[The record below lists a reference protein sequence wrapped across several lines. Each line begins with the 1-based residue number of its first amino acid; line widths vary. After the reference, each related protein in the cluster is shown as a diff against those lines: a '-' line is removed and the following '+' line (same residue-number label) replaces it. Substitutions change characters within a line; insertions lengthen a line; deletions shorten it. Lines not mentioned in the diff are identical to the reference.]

1 MKMPPREFQTPRD
14 KREELKT
21 YRELALGRT
30 LKSARQRRRVEAK
43 GLHRVIG
50 DGSMSQPYLTVETR
64 RYRQCRLENQRQLL
78 LQARHA
84 GLNLPVDTLLQHLGP
99 RIEALTYAQLAEEN
113 EHNASHDLPVAA
125 LGRALTAEEKIHFAA
140 SRAASET
147 PSLASPKRPS
157 ARTALNQVLGHIEK
171 RQTHNPARYQTLW
184 AQLVG
189 ADAAQ
194 QSHLEQV
201 DPATQIA
208 WFRCFNSVLS
218 ADLQRRRGLAQKL
231 AKALGLP
238 IRQLRAKF

>member
-1 MKMPPREFQTPRD
+1 MPPREFKTPRA

-21 YRELALGRT
+21 YRELTLGRT
-30 LKSARQRRRVEAK
+30 LKSARQRRRVEAG
-43 GLHRVIG
+43 GLQRVIG
-50 DGSMSQPYLTVETR
+50 NGSATQPYLVVETR
-64 RYRQCRLENQRQLL
+64 RYRQLRLENQRQLL
-78 LQARHA
+78 LQARRT
-84 GLNLPVDTLLQHLGP
+84 GLNLPVDTLLQQLHS
-99 RIEALTYAQLAEEN
+99 RIESLTYAQLAG
-113 EHNASHDLPVAA
+113 EHERNALHDLPVEA
-125 LGRALTAEEKIHFAA
+125 LGRALTVEEKTHFAA
-140 SRAASET
+140 SHAASKI
-147 PSLASPKRPS
+147 PSSTYAPTPS
-157 ARTALNQVLGHIEK
+157 ARTALNQVLGRIEK

-184 AQLVG
+184 AELVG

-194 QSHLEQV
+194 QSHLDHI